1 MYTGNYPQMMA
12 AYNRWMNDKL
22 YAVCAQLTDEE
33 RKRDRGAFFKSI
45 HGTLNHILWGD
56 RAWLG
61 RFDGNSYPNGPIGE
75 WLHEDFEALRRV
87 RGEMDLAI
95 ESWAASV
102 DDAWLQAPLTWTS
115 KLYSITRTQPRWTLV
130 TQLFNHQT
138 HHRGQVTTLLSQQ
151 GLDVGVTD
159 LPMLPLFAEPA

>member
-1 MYTGNYPQMMA
+1 MFNGNQPQLMS

-22 YAVCAQLTDEE
+22 YAVCAQLSDEE

-61 RFDGNSYPNGPIGE
+61 RFDGRQYPSGPVGE
-75 WLHEDFEALRRV
+75 WLYEDFAALREARV
-87 RGEMDLAI
+87 ELDLAI

-102 DDAWLQAPLTWTS
+102 DDAWLKEPLTW
-115 KLYSITRTQPRWTLV
+115 
-130 TQLFNHQT
+130 
-138 HHRGQVTTLLSQQ
+138 
-151 GLDVGVTD
+151 
-159 LPMLPLFAEPA
+159 